1 MADACRLNGVGGV
14 LVPNFAIG
22 AVLMMRFAQEAARW
36 LPDAEVIEMHHDRK
50 IDAPSGTGIRTA
62 ELISEARTKQKRPDP
77 TTKLKH
83 EGARGALVAD
93 VKVHSVRLP
102 GLVAHQQ
109 VLFGGE
115 GELLTIKHDSLSR
128 ASFMQGV
135 KLAIRKVRDLDTF
148 AIGLDKLM

>member
-1 MADACRLNGVGGV
+1 MSL
-14 LVPNFAIG
+14 
-22 AVLMMRFAQEAARW
+22 AR
-36 LPDAEVIEMHHDRK
+36 AEIIELHHDRK

-62 ELISEARTKQKRPDP
+62 ELISEARSNPKRPDP

-83 EGARGALVAD
+83 EGARGATVSD
-93 VKVHSVRLP
+93 VNVHSVRLP

-135 KLAIRKVRDLDTF
+135 KLAIRKVRELDTF
-148 AIGLDKLM
+148 AVGLDKLM